1 MSKHTTALESI
12 ERQLRVHHLRL
23 IKLRVWR
30 DAVVESLRRCEG
42 DEGSRRKAMDTTPS
56 AETLEYER
64 DTLDREIRA
73 HEILIALGRDRQALE
88 LLEKVA
94 GDPSLAREA
103 AADPRAFAQ
112 ARGVQLPRNM
122 AVRVNIVADR
132 VSVEL
137 DYIDRSCAASLKF
150 P

>member
-1 MSKHTTALESI
+1 MSKHPTALASI
-12 ERQLRVHHLRL
+12 ERQLRVHDLRL
-23 IKLRVWR
+23 KKLRAWR
-30 DAVVESLRRCEG
+30 DADVKLLGRCEG

-73 HEILIALGRDRQALE
+73 HEILIGLGRDRQALA
-88 LLEKVA
+88 LLEQVA

-103 AADPRAFAQ
+103 AADPRAFAE

-137 DYIDRSCAASLKF
+137 DYIDRSCAASLTF

>member
-1 MSKHTTALESI
+1 MSKHPTARQSI
-12 ERQLRVHHLRL
+12 DRQLRVHHLRL
-23 IKLRVWR
+23 VKLRAWR

-64 DTLDREIRA
+64 EALDREIRA
-73 HEILIALGRDRQALE
+73 HEILIALGRDRKALE
-88 LLEKVA
+88 LLDSIV

-103 AADPRAFAQ
+103 AEDPRAFAE

-137 DYIDRSCAASLKF
+137 DYIDRSCAASLTF

>member
-1 MSKHTTALESI
+1 MSKHPIAFESM

-23 IKLRVWR
+23 VKVRAWR

-42 DEGSRRKAMDTTPS
+42 NEGSRRKAMDTTPS

-73 HEILIALGRDRQALE
+73 HELLIALGRDRQALE

-103 AADPRAFAQ
+103 AVDPRAFAE
-112 ARGVQLPRNM
+112 ARGVQLPRNV
-122 AVRVNIVADR
+122 AVRVNIVAER
-132 VSVEL
+132 VSVEI
-137 DYIDRSCAASLKF
+137 DYTDRSCAASFTF

>member
-1 MSKHTTALESI
+1 MSKYPTALESI
-12 ERQLRVHHLRL
+12 ERQLRAHDLRL
-23 IKLRVWR
+23 IMLRKWR
-30 DAVVESLRRCEG
+30 DAVVELLRRCDGGER
-42 DEGSRRKAMDTTPS
+42 SREKAMDTTPS

-64 DTLDREIRA
+64 DTLNREIRA

-103 AADPRAFAQ
+103 AADPRAFAR
-112 ARGVQLPRNM
+112 ARGVQLPPNM

-137 DYIDRSCAASLKF
+137 DYIDRSCAASLTF

>member
-1 MSKHTTALESI
+1 MSKHQTALESI
-12 ERQLRVHHLRL
+12 ERQLRVHHLRVTR
-23 IKLRVWR
+23 LRAWR
-30 DAVVESLRRCEG
+30 DAVVKSLRGCEG

-73 HEILIALGRDRQALE
+73 HEILIALGRDRDALQ

-94 GDPSLAREA
+94 GDLAVAREA
-103 AADPRAFAQ
+103 APNPRAFAE
-112 ARGVQLPRNM
+112 AHGVQLPRNL

-137 DYIDRSCAASLKF
+137 DYLDRSCPASLTF

>member
-1 MSKHTTALESI
+1 MSKHPTALESI
-12 ERQLRVHHLRL
+12 ERQLRAHDLRVL
-23 IKLRVWR
+23 KLRAWR
-30 DAVVESLRRCEG
+30 DAVFASLRRCEK

-88 LLEKVA
+88 LLEQVA
-94 GDPSLAREA
+94 GDPALAREA
-103 AADPRAFAQ
+103 AADPRAFAE

-137 DYIDRSCAASLKF
+137 DYVDRSCAASLTF

>member
-1 MSKHTTALESI
+1 MSKHPTGLESI
-12 ERQLRVHHLRL
+12 ERQLRVHDLRVV
-23 IKLRVWR
+23 KLRAWR
-30 DAVVESLRRCEG
+30 NAVVESLRRCEG

-88 LLEKVA
+88 LLDQVA
-94 GDPSLAREA
+94 GDPALAREA
-103 AADPRAFAQ
+103 AADPRAFAE
-112 ARGVQLPRNM
+112 ARGVRLPRNL
-122 AVRVNIVADR
+122 AVGVQVAGNR
-132 VSVEL
+132 VSVQI
-137 DYIDRSCAASLKF
+137 DYVDKACTASLTF

>member
-1 MSKHTTALESI
+1 MVESHTEQMSIGETQAP
-12 ERQLRVHHLRL
+12 
-23 IKLRVWR
+23 
-30 DAVVESLRRCEG
+30 ESLRRCKG

-88 LLEKVA
+88 LLDKVA

-137 DYIDRSCAASLKF
+137 DYLDRSCAGSLTF

>member
-1 MSKHTTALESI
+1 MFKHPTGLDSI
-12 ERQLRVHHLRL
+12 ERQLRVHDLRL
-23 IKLRVWR
+23 KKLRAWR
-30 DAVVESLRRCEG
+30 DAVVRSLRSCEG
-42 DEGSRRKAMDTTPS
+42 DKGSRPKALDTTPS
-56 AETLEYER
+56 DETLEYER

-73 HEILIALGRDRQALE
+73 HEILTALGRDRQALE

-103 AADPRAFAQ
+103 AADPRAFAE

-132 VSVEL
+132 VSIEL
-137 DYIDRSCAASLKF
+137 DYIDRSCAASLTF

>member
-1 MSKHTTALESI
+1 MSKHATALESI

-23 IKLRVWR
+23 VKLRAWR
-30 DAVVESLRRCEG
+30 DAVVESVRRCEG

-56 AETLEYER
+56 TETLEYER
-64 DTLDREIRA
+64 DTLNREIRA
-73 HEILIALGRDRQALE
+73 HEILIALGRDGQALE
-88 LLEKVA
+88 LLDKVA

-103 AADPRAFAQ
+103 AADPRAFAE

-122 AVRVNIVADR
+122 VVRVNIVADR

-137 DYIDRSCAASLKF
+137 DYIDRSCAASLTF

>member
-1 MSKHTTALESI
+1 MSKHPAALESI
-12 ERQLRVHHLRL
+12 ERQLRGHDLRL
-23 IKLRVWR
+23 SKLRAWR
-30 DAVVESLRRCEG
+30 DSVIGLLRKYEG
-42 DEGSRRKAMDTTPS
+42 RREKAMDTTPS
-56 AETLEYER
+56 TGTLEYER
-64 DTLDREIRA
+64 DTLDREIRG

-88 LLEKVA
+88 LLEKIA
-94 GDPSLAREA
+94 GDLTLAREA
-103 AADPRAFAQ
+103 AANPKAFAE

-137 DYIDRSCAASLKF
+137 DYLDRSCPASITF

>member
-1 MSKHTTALESI
+1 MSKHRTALESI
-12 ERQLRVHHLRL
+12 ERQLRGHDLRL
-23 IKLRVWR
+23 IKLRAWR
-30 DAVVESLRRCEG
+30 DAVVESLRNC
-42 DEGSRRKAMDTTPS
+42 EGSREKALDTTPS

-73 HEILIALGRDRQALE
+73 HEVLMALGRDRQALE
-88 LLEKVA
+88 LLEKIA

-103 AADPRAFAQ
+103 ATDPRAFAE
-112 ARGVQLPRNM
+112 ARGVTLPRNM
-122 AVRVNIVADR
+122 AVRVNVVADR

-137 DYIDRSCAASLKF
+137 DYLDRSCPASLTF